1 MAAKKKKSADTKKP
15 ASTKKPRAAKVPDAS
30 DYLAELLK
38 LRGKNEPE
46 DFAFFNEALYGEAV
60 ERMGTGLL
68 GLDKLIGGGW
78 PVGRMIEIAGWEGA
92 GKSTLLD
99 QSIAQWQRSGGIAH
113 LIDNGEGRD
122 IKYTK
127 SLGVNVNKLITS
139 EVEMVEE
146 AFLAIDKIL
155 AIQIK
160 HFVELEKAK
169 QKPPPL
175 LIAWD
180 SLGGTLAK
188 EEFEGDADDAH
199 VAVAARII
207 NLNFKRILSKLAHY
221 RVTLIFTNHFYK
233 TIPGGY
239 LVSYGGKGPRY
250 YPSIRLW
257 LRKMDGI
264 NISTV
269 QQGSEVEAKLKK
281 TKIGRPKPP
290 EVLGMIHN
298 AGFDNS
304 WTLFNWGKTHGIG
317 GDYPDHRW
325 VKQAGPWCYLLP
337 PGYETITFQKS
348 FRGLGEILSDNPEI
362 YKTMVAAYLADENA

>member
-1 MAAKKKKSADTKKP
+1 MATKKKKA
-15 ASTKKPRAAKVPDAS
+15 ASTKKPRKSSKSKVPDAS
-30 DYLAELLK
+30 DYLADLLE

-46 DFAFFNEALYGEAV
+46 DFTFFNEALFGEV
-60 ERMGTGLL
+60 TEKIGTGLL
-68 GLDKLIGGGW
+68 GLDKLFGGW
-78 PVGRMIEIAGWEGA
+78 PVGRMIEIAGWEGV

-127 SLGVNVNKLITS
+127 SLGVDVGKLITA

-146 AFLAIDKIL
+146 AFAAIDKIL
-155 AIQIK
+155 AVQIK
-160 HFVELEKAK
+160 HFIKLEKVK

-180 SLGGTLAK
+180 SLGGTPAR
-188 EEFEGDADDAH
+188 EEFEGDADDSH

-207 NLNFKRILSKLAHY
+207 NLNFKRILAKLAHY

-233 TIPGGY
+233 TIPGGF

-250 YPSIRLW
+250 YPVIRLW
-257 LRKMDGI
+257 LRRMDTFKIG
-264 NISTV
+264 SV
-269 QQGSEVEAKLKK
+269 AQGFEVEAKLKK
-281 TKIGRPKPP
+281 IKVVGRPKPP
-290 EVLGMIHN
+290 EVLGMVYN
-298 AGFDNS
+298 AGLDNS
-304 WTLFNWGKTHGIG
+304 WTLFNWGKKHGIG

-325 VKQAGPWCYLLP
+325 IEQKPPWCYLVA
-337 PGYETITFQKS
+337 PGHETITFQKA
-348 FRGLGEILSDNPEI
+348 FRGLGEILSENPDI
-362 YKTMVAAYLADENA
+362 YKEMVAAYLADDDD